1 MQNNIYKI
9 NSPVFLLRI
18 SFFLIIFLWVFGF
31 ATPIIFSNS
40 NSTIILYP
48 LLHKFYSGVCHQ
60 LDYKSFSLLGSHAH
74 VCARCSG
81 IYLGVLIFSALSIF
95 YVKQEHIDIKFLYI
109 GAIILLIDV
118 LFQSMHIVP
127 YLKISAFLTG
137 LIFGLTVFVFF
148 LSAVENHFLFN
159 KTKILI

>member
-1 MQNNIYKI
+1 M
-9 NSPVFLLRI
+9 NSLVTYLEQTGLSLMSILGNLTYNFLE
-18 SFFLIIFLWVFGF
+18 
-31 ATPIIFSNS
+31 
-40 NSTIILYP
+40 
-48 LLHKFYSGVCHQ
+48 LLPG
-60 LDYKSFSLLGSHAH
+60 L
-74 VCARCSG
+74 
-81 IYLGVLIFSALSIF
+81 
-95 YVKQEHIDIKFLYI
+95 I